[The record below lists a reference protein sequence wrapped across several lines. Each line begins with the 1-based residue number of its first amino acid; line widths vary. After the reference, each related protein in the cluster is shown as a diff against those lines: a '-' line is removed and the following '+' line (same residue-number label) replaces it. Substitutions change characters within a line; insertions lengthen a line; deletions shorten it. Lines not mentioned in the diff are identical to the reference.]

1 MRHVCVFLSRIR
13 AVVHSKCIWA
23 SHDALHSILVMF
35 LLRFSLSL
43 SLFFLLAHRQHK
55 LLPLLLS
62 PRSTPCANVSGNER
76 QHLKRQALNWQIDG
90 WFSLHV
96 HGYMMY
102 YYAGARRRE
111 GEEGG
116 RETTWKVAD
125 SAMRNGHLSVLLAPP
140 ASSCACEAPSSWLS
154 VALLFHYSFPRSFVL
169 SFSFWFLRSVACF
182 LFWLSFCSCN
192 GARP

>member
-43 SLFFLLAHRQHK
+43 LLFFCLLTGSTSCFPFSSLLVPLPVLTFPATRGSTWSGKRWIDKLMDDSRCMSMVIWCIIMRGHEGVTGEGGGRGNYVKSCRLSDAQRSPKCFISPSFELCLRGSFELIVSRFAFSLF
-55 LLPLLLS
+55 
-62 PRSTPCANVSGNER
+62 VS
-76 QHLKRQALNWQIDG
+76 
-90 WFSLHV
+90 
-96 HGYMMY
+96 
-102 YYAGARRRE
+102 
-111 GEEGG
+111 
-116 RETTWKVAD
+116 
-125 SAMRNGHLSVLLAPP
+125 
-140 ASSCACEAPSSWLS
+140 
-154 VALLFHYSFPRSFVL
+154 SFVRSFV
-169 SFSFWFLRSVACF
+169 SFWFLRSVACS